1 MEINNYTRGTAKK
14 NEKQKKQRLILE
26 VMKEWTWMKIRNADE
41 ENEKW
46 RMKTKLRN
54 GKV

>member
-1 MEINNYTRGTAKK
+1 MEINNYSMGTAKK
-14 NEKQKKQRLILE
+14 NEAQKKQRPILE

-41 ENEKW
+41 EKEKR
-46 RMKTKLRN
+46 RMNSKLRN